1 MDNDIKQML
10 EVILNRFD
18 KVDERFDRVDNRL
31 DKMDGRLDMMDDRLD
46 KMDNHLKGL
55 ENELH
60 DFRLEMKE
68 EIRGIN
74 TKIDLIYNKLNSDM
88 EQIKNKPEPKF
99 KIVREQ

>member
-1 MDNDIKQML
+1 MDNDTKQML
-10 EVILNRFD
+10 EMILNRFD
-18 KVDERFDRVDNRL
+18 KVDQRFDRV
-31 DKMDGRLDMMDDRLD
+31 DDRLD
-46 KMDNHLKGL
+46 KMDNRLDKMDQRLEGL

-68 EIRGIN
+68 EIRGID
-74 TKIDLIYNKLNSDM
+74 TKIDLIYNKLNSEM